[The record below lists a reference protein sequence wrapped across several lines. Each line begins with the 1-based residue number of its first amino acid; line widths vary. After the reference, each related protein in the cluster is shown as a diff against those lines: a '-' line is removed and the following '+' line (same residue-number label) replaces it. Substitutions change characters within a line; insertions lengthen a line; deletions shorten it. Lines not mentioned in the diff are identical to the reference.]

1 MGVMEFDDPDAGLG
15 PTLLVAVT
23 VNVYSVPLVRPVST
37 MEGCVV
43 VAVMLPG
50 SEVTVYKVIGEPPLD
65 AGAFQVMLA
74 CPFPAVATIPVGELG
89 MVTGV
94 MEFDD
99 PDAGLVPTLSV
110 AVTLNVYS
118 VPLVRPVSTM
128 DDCVVVA
135 VMLPGDEMTL

>member
-1 MGVMEFDDPDAGLG
+1 
-15 PTLLVAVT
+15 
-23 VNVYSVPLVRPVST
+23 

-50 SEVTVYKVIGEPPLD
+50 DEVTVYKVIGEPPLD

-74 CPFPAVATIPVGELG
+74 CPFPAVATTPAGELG
-89 MVTGV
+89 TVTGV

-110 AVTLNVYS
+110 AVTVNVYS

-135 VMLPGDEMTL
+135 VMLPGDEVTV

>member
-1 MGVMEFDDPDAGLG
+1 MEFDDPDAELV

-23 VNVYSVPLVRPVST
+23 VNAYPVPLVRPVST
-37 MEGCVV
+37 MDSCVV

-74 CPFPAVATIPVGELG
+74 CPFPAVATIPVGGLG

-99 PDAGLVPTLSV
+99 PDAGLVPMLSV
-110 AVTLNVYS
+110 AMTVKVYS

-135 VMLPGDEMTL
+135 VMLPGDEMTV